1 MTSPSNKFVLNS
13 HESIIESFSPKIQ
26 SNSFKEESAT
36 IISHL
41 DLSSIGEKELSF
53 VRSDSSSSNSS
64 KRSSNSSKRSS
75 NSSKR
80 SSNSSRTHDYEAE
93 CELFIQI
100 VTDIFEADEIGEA
113 SIYSVIGET
122 ELQGATGDESI
133 VAVINIYNGEEL
145 CASFEYLADEKL
157 ITITEIAR
165 CSDVDTSIA
174 GSGTHI
180 INNMKKVYFDLKAEL
195 QTDIKMVIESDQA
208 DIHIRVGKNTHSI
221 SLTWLYLFS
230 RGQSWYN
237 KLGFREAHFDENSE
251 LINDFIH
258 RPANS
263 VFTKDDIDQLK
274 VYHILSDDA
283 DSVQEVYAR
292 IMQRIKEITNEPSK
306 KKVKEFTFFN
316 EFLLRTKAFFVF
328 ETMPLEQRNL
338 FHRKFRHIRF
348 QDTLG
353 LGRRPFPSFKKR
365 WRQKNPYF
373 STFSTFSTF
382 KKSHKRAKKSYSKKR
397 LLRNNSKKYT
407 FKKRLHQNNSQ
418 KYTFKKRLLRTKSKK
433 NKK

>member
-53 VRSDSSSSNSS
+53 VRSDSS
-64 KRSSNSSKRSS
+64 SS

-165 CSDVDTSIA
+165 CSDDDTSIA

-208 DIHIRVGKNTHSI
+208 DIYIRVGKNTHSI

-338 FHRKFRHIRF
+338 FQRKFRHIRF

-353 LGRRPFPSFKKR
+353 LGRRPFPSLKKR
-365 WRQKNPYF
+365 WRQKNPY
-373 STFSTFSTF
+373 FSTFSTF

-397 LLRNNSKKYT
+397 LLRTKSKKYT